1 MSEEK
6 QALNQ
11 DYRAHKVKCQEN
23 FQNLRSGAKDW
34 KSEAGQH
41 KDKAMTLESAIESWR
56 NAVVLLFAL
65 LAFCVVGTRRMLVD
79 ELQAALDKGAGGIRL
94 QKPEVGMKVPRRK
107 SNDKKKRVTS
117 YEERRLV
124 VKNMENFYR
133 KERWKCFS
141 KWVSRLETGKNCKGQ
156 KGTR

>member
-1 MSEEK
+1 MRWTAAPVNRGLCAAESGGVSLLVK
-6 QALNQ
+6 GRGFTQA
-11 DYRAHKVKCQEN
+11 
-23 FQNLRSGAKDW
+23 
-34 KSEAGQH
+34 
-41 KDKAMTLESAIESWR
+41 T
-56 NAVVLLFAL
+56 
-65 LAFCVVGTRRMLVD
+65 LVD
-79 ELQAALDKGAGGIRL
+79 KLQAVLDKVAGGIHL
-94 QKPEVGMKVPRRK
+94 QKSEVGVEIPRRK